1 MVGMDTLA
9 IEMSSTFM
17 NNAKAR
23 ERVRMARRPGGRADR
38 DCEVFSA
45 GMSENSYLNAF
56 TVLDAVICV
65 FLPTGPVVSQVCGG
79 PVRRMNGH
87 RVCSPFAM
95 MCAAD
100 ARPGHTLF
108 LTGSCRLSP

>member
-17 NNAKAR
+17 NNAKAS
-23 ERVRMARRPGGRADR
+23 ERVRIVRRAGGRADR

-45 GMSENSYLNAF
+45 GMSENSYCNVF
-56 TVLDAVICV
+56 TVLDAVTCGH
-65 FLPTGPVVSQVCGG
+65 PRARPVVTQACRG
-79 PVRRMNGH
+79 PIRRAAGY
-87 RVCSPFAM
+87 RVCAPFAM

-100 ARPGHTLF
+100 AQPGVCSFWPAAAGYL
-108 LTGSCRLSP
+108 